1 MSKEIVVIGGGPAGI
16 EAAREAVK
24 LGLRVTL
31 VSAGPVGGRA
41 GWHSLLP
48 SKVWLAA
55 AEGVQEVAAV
65 SADGVVPWGPKS
77 ILARLA
83 EVKQGWNAQA
93 QQELDAL
100 GVPVLNGMAS
110 FASPNLLQVQDGEGR
125 ISASFSEMPVIVASG
140 SVPVFP
146 PGLKPD
152 GKRVIAPRLLSKLD
166 EMPSRIVVI
175 GAGATGCEAAYMFN
189 ALGVAV
195 TWIVDQFG
203 ILPQFQQEAGEALG
217 EALSR
222 QGVQIAAG
230 QMVKTLERKED
241 KVTAVLMNGERCE
254 ADMAFVAVGRRPDWD
269 GLNLPAA
276 GVESAAD
283 GRIHVDGYG
292 RSANPLLYL
301 VGDAD
306 GGVMT
311 ANKAQAQGRIA
322 VRYIAGAMVS
332 PFDMATLIQ
341 PVYTDPQV
349 AQVGNVSGGAGTA
362 VVGVS
367 YSESLKSHILLEG
380 AGFLQLLYGEED
392 GRILGAVAVGPHAA
406 DVLSP
411 VAAAIKLEGC
421 IDDLAAIYGAYPA
434 LTELPFIAARRARQ
448 GLLVGKE

>member
-1 MSKEIVVIGGGPAGI
+1 M
-16 EAAREAVK
+16 
-24 LGLRVTL
+24 TL

-55 AEGVQEVAAV
+55 AEAVQEAAAL
-65 SADGVVPWGPKS
+65 SPDGAAPWGPKN

-93 QQELDAL
+93 RQELDAL
-100 GVPVLNGMAS
+100 GVPVLSGTAS
-110 FASPNLLQVQDGEGR
+110 FAAPNLLQVRDGEGG
-125 ISASFSEMPVIVASG
+125 IIASFSEKPVIVASG

-152 GKRVIAPRLLSKLD
+152 GRREIAPRLLSKLD
-166 EMPSRIVVI
+166 ELPAHIVVI

-203 ILPQFQQEAGEALG
+203 ILPQFQREAGEALG
-217 EALSR
+217 GALGR

-230 QMVKTLERKED
+230 QMVKTLERADD
-241 KVTAVLMNGERCE
+241 KVTAVLMDGERFE

-276 GVESAAD
+276 GVEGAA
-283 GRIHVDGYG
+283 GGPIPIVDGYG
-292 RSANPLLYL
+292 HSANPLLYL

-322 VRYIAGAMVS
+322 VRHIAGAAVS
-332 PFDMATLIQ
+332 PFDSATLIQ
-341 PVYTDPQV
+341 PVYTNPQV
-349 AQVGNVSGGAGTA
+349 AQLGNVSGEAGTA
-362 VVGVS
+362 AVRVS
-367 YSESLKSHILLEG
+367 FDKSLKSHILPEG
-380 AGFLQLLYGEED
+380 AGFLQLAYGEED
-392 GRILGAVAVGPHAA
+392 GRILGAVAVGSHAA

-411 VAAAIKLEGC
+411 LAAAINLEGC

-434 LTELPFIAARRARQ
+434 LTELPFIAARKAR
-448 GLLVGKE
+448 